1 MGKEQ
6 CIQIDMEEVKNVCN
20 NIILSDTDK
29 QLYSLVN
36 ELKQIRKNKMLQK
49 ELSEITGLP
58 VPTISNIETFSVKP
72 TLSSLIKIAN
82 ALDYEIV
89 LQKQS

>member
-6 CIQIDMEEVKNVCN
+6 YIQMDEVQNVIGD
-20 NIILSDTDK
+20 IILSETDK
-29 QLYSLVN
+29 KLYSLVN
-36 ELKQIRKNKMLQK
+36 ELKHARKRQMLQK
-49 ELSEITGLP
+49 DLSEITGLP
-58 VPTISNIETFSVKP
+58 IPTISNIETFTVKP

-82 ALDYEIV
+82 ALDYEVV